1 MGCWMAKRIPVDE
14 SNCPLREP
22 LAKWWRGQVR
32 RNVAAAREAG
42 KPIRT
47 GFFVTEEQVNRRL
60 KLLDPA
66 QLQPGTIAEKLESCG
81 LKVVKQAGSPETGL
95 LLGWKGIL

>member
-1 MGCWMAKRIPVDE
+1 MAKRIPVDG
-14 SNCPLREP
+14 SNCPLRDP

-32 RNVAAAREAG
+32 RNVAAAREEG
-42 KPIRT
+42 KPIRK

-60 KLLDPA
+60 KLFDPDR
-66 QLQPGTIAEKLESCG
+66 LHPGSIAEKLESCG
-81 LKVVKQAGSPETGL
+81 LKLVKQAGSPETGL